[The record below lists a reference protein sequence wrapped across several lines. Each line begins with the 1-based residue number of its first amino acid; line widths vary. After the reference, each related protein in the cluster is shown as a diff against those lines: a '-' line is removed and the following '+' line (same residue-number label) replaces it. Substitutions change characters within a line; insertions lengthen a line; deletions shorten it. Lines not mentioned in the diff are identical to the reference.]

1 MSPISEASAS
11 VAVLVVDRWNS
22 WVRVLFPET
31 GETTWV
37 DLSETD
43 YRPLPALESRG
54 PGPRGPGHPRG

>member
-1 MSPISEASAS
+1 MIPRNPSTEATP
-11 VAVLVVDRWNS
+11 VQVVDRWNS

-43 YRPLPALESRG
+43 YRPLDAAPCGE
-54 PGPRGPGHPRG
+54 GPGHGGLKRDG